1 MQLGH
6 AIGSFS
12 STQGVIERH
21 LAEGR
26 ERSKPNREEL
36 PAERRPTLV
45 APLKKRAKRTLFFL
59 TYGRYGVATYGK
71 KGVIDSPRLETHA
84 QPVDLLARVEL

>member
-6 AIGSFS
+6 SVQLKES
-12 STQGVIERH
+12 SNAH

-59 TYGRYGVATYGK
+59 TYGRYGVATYGE
-71 KGVIDSPRLETHA
+71 KGC
-84 QPVDLLARVEL
+84 